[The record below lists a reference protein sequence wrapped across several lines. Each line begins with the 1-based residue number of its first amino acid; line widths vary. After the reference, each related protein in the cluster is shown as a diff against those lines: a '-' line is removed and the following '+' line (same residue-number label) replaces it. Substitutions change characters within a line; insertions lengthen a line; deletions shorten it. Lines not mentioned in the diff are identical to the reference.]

1 MLPHERVDALTYRS
15 EGTELL
21 TDAELEVVLVRS
33 RALNAVRG
41 ITGVLVT
48 CERSIVQYLEG
59 PPASLARTFP
69 AIEASPLHRN
79 VQVLARA
86 EAVTRRFDRWH
97 MGFAR
102 FQPMNSRDEDTREW
116 LATLAMLRG
125 DPLGNPAFAALL
137 DTWDAIARPPARPV
151 ARAARSRVT

>member
-102 FQPMNSRDEDTREW
+102 FEPMQACSEDAAEW
-116 LATLAMLRG
+116 AAIIAMLRA
-125 DPLGNPAFAALL
+125 DSEGNPAFDALL
-137 DTWDAIARPPARPV
+137 DRWDAIARVPARRRHAV
-151 ARAARSRVT
+151 